1 MFIQTQAYTEYI
13 LNSYI
18 HKHTYMIVC
27 VLCSCRRIIIRD
39 VQVNKSKTWMSWKA
53 NKGISVGTLETRCLL
68 WLAAHK
74 ITNIWNIYQQDIYM
88 LVCVWYS
95 YKHTWD
101 QMSPSQFVISYVG
114 KSKTL
119 EALWVLTSWFK
130 AFGSHGFSPSRRS
143 VSQILRQL
151 CWCCSLDTNHNQ
163 ELTLGLF
170 LTTLADYEK
179 RRGKATLG
187 FLVLLFRHHAFRK
200 KISVEKYY
208 EEYDKL

>member
-1 MFIQTQAYTEYI
+1 
-13 LNSYI
+13 
-18 HKHTYMIVC
+18 MIVC

-74 ITNIWNIYQQDIYM
+74 ITNLWNINQQDIYM

-101 QMSPSQFVISYVG
+101 QMSPSPSVISYVG

-151 CWCCSLDTNHNQ
+151 CCSLDTNHIQ
-163 ELTLGLF
+163 ELTQDLF
-170 LTTLADYEK
+170 LTTLANYEK

-187 FLVLLFRHHAFRK
+187 FLVLLFRHQAFRK
-200 KISVEKYY
+200 KISVENIMKSMINC
-208 EEYDKL
+208 K

>member
-18 HKHTYMIVC
+18 HKHTYMNVC

-39 VQVNKSKTWMSWKA
+39 VQVNKSKTWMIRKA
-53 NKGISVGTLETRCLL
+53 HKRISVGTLETRCLL

-74 ITNIWNIYQQDIYM
+74 ITNLWNINQQDIYM

-101 QMSPSQFVISYVG
+101 QMSPSPSVISYVG

-151 CWCCSLDTNHNQ
+151 CCSLDTNHIQ
-163 ELTLGLF
+163 ELTQDLF
-170 LTTLADYEK
+170 LTTLANYEK

-187 FLVLLFRHHAFRK
+187 FLVLLFRHQAFRK
-200 KISVEKYY
+200 KISVENIMKSMINC
-208 EEYDKL
+208 K